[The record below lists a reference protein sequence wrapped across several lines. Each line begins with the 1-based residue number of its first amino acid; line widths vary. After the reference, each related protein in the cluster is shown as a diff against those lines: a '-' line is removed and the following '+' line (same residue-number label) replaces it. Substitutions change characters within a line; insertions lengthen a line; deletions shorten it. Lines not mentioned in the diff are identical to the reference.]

1 MKLYFRFHPKLMI
14 FKLNLKRRRGL
25 TLMIVKLRMEAFP
38 PLKLL
43 IIAEV
48 LFLKDLENKITNKNR
63 MDIIGVIQLMIF
75 LLKVFLKLLMDKML
89 NFHL

>member
-1 MKLYFRFHPKLMI
+1 
-14 FKLNLKRRRGL
+14 
-25 TLMIVKLRMEAFP
+25 
-38 PLKLL
+38 L

>member
-1 MKLYFRFHPKLMI
+1 
-14 FKLNLKRRRGL
+14 
-25 TLMIVKLRMEAFP
+25 MEAFP